1 LQYIGLR
8 QGGSFPFSVHI
19 VRDAEKLGKI
29 KMTANLP
36 LVWCGPKIEQ
46 EHKNNLRITKQRRL
60 KGQAIRSADIEAKRQ
75 KKKPVKQKS
84 KFGKK
89 GSR

>member
-1 LQYIGLR
+1 MALKLFNPMTSEEKIIANNKLAIYD
-8 QGGSFPFSVHI
+8 
-19 VRDAEKLGKI
+19 VRLWRVVSDGI
-29 KMTANLP
+29 
-36 LVWCGPKIEQ
+36 
-46 EHKNNLRITKQRRL
+46 